1 MDGTQEMLALG
12 LCNIGGSLVRSMPVT
27 GSFTRTAVNNSS
39 GVKTTFGGLFTGK
52 CVCVCVHMTSQ
63 TSVINVSPI
72 ICITK
77 AEKKD
82 EIQLCSI
89 AGKRIGLG

>member
-1 MDGTQEMLALG
+1 MDGTQEMFALG

-52 CVCVCVHMTSQ
+52 CVCMCVCTYDFS
-63 TSVINVSPI
+63 N
-72 ICITK
+72 
-77 AEKKD
+77 
-82 EIQLCSI
+82 
-89 AGKRIGLG
+89 KRYKCLTDNMYHQERKER

>member
-1 MDGTQEMLALG
+1 MLALG

-52 CVCVCVHMTSQ
+52 CVCVCVCAYDFS
-63 TSVINVSPI
+63 N
-72 ICITK
+72 
-77 AEKKD
+77 
-82 EIQLCSI
+82 
-89 AGKRIGLG
+89 KRYKCLTDNMYH